1 MKIELYCLF
10 QYYGITSVLCSKKEC
25 RRKKGRTK
33 RKREWRGV
41 IKREIGKEMDAK
53 DEKLEGKRGNVEKSY
68 QSDSMKS
75 SC

>member
-1 MKIELYCLF
+1 MVLPVYCAAKRNVRERRGEL
-10 QYYGITSVLCSKKEC
+10 KE
-25 RRKKGRTK
+25 RGSFRK
-33 RKREWRGV
+33 GV

-53 DEKLEGKRGNVEKSY
+53 NEKLEGKRGNVEKSY

>member
-1 MKIELYCLF
+1 MYCAAKRNVRERRGEL
-10 QYYGITSVLCSKKEC
+10 KE
-25 RRKKGRTK
+25 
-33 RKREWRGV
+33 RESWRWV